1 MEFAME
7 NTTKCNTFVQLFKH
21 LNSFTDSIN
30 ATLDKDKFFI
40 QGMDNSHISI
50 FEMNILSTWF
60 DKYTI
65 EQPITIGINIGF
77 FQKILN
83 IRNDEQTIH
92 IYNLDSDKINIDFIC
107 DKKDVYNNF
116 FQLPMIDLDM
126 EQLSIPETEYDL
138 DIGMKSKSF
147 KLLIDQLSNFGDV
160 MNISYQNDEFK
171 LKSTNDIESSMEI
184 KIGIDDLDSCSVEEN
199 LDFQNSYSIQFIH
212 YMTQCFKISPTVN
225 IHVSPDIPIQIK
237 YLFDNNDEE
246 QENTNYIRFFLA
258 PKIDD

>member
-1 MEFAME
+1 MEFTIE
-7 NTTKCNTFVQLFKH
+7 NTTKCSTFVQLFKH
-21 LNSFTDSIN
+21 LNSFTDTIN
-30 ATLDKDKFFI
+30 ITLDKDKFFI

-65 EQPITIGINIGF
+65 EQPITISIHIGF

-83 IRNDEQTIH
+83 IRNDEQTIR
-92 IYNLDSDKINIDFIC
+92 IYNLDSDKINIDFTC

-116 FQLPMIDLDM
+116 FQLPMIDLNM
-126 EQLSIPETEYDL
+126 EQLNIPETDYDL
-138 DIGMKSKSF
+138 DIDMKSKSF

-184 KIGIDDLDSCSVEEN
+184 KIGIDDLDACSVEEN
-199 LDFQNSYSIQFIH
+199 LDFQSSFSIQFIH
-212 YMTQCFKISPTVN
+212 YMTQCFKISPTVH

-237 YLFDNNDEE
+237 YLFDNTDEE

>member
-1 MEFAME
+1 MEFTIE

-50 FEMNILSTWF
+50 FEMNILATWF

-83 IRNDEQTIH
+83 IRNDDQIIH
-92 IYNLDSDKINIDFIC
+92 IYNLDSDKINIDFTC

-126 EQLSIPETEYDL
+126 EQLNIPETEYDL

-199 LDFQNSYSIQFIH
+199 LDFQSSFSIQFIH

-237 YLFDNNDEE
+237 YLFDNTDEE

>member
-1 MEFAME
+1 MEFTIE
-7 NTTKCNTFVQLFKH
+7 NTTKCGTFVQLFKH
-21 LNSFTDSIN
+21 INSFTDSIN
-30 ATLDKDKFFI
+30 ITLDKDAFFI

-65 EQPITIGINIGF
+65 EEPITIGINIGF

-92 IYNLDSDKINIDFIC
+92 IYNLDSDKINIDFTC

-116 FQLPMIDLDM
+116 FQLPIIDLDM
-126 EQLSIPETEYDL
+126 EHLGIPETEYDL

-171 LKSTNDIESSMEI
+171 LQSTNDVEGSMEI

-199 LDFQNSYSIQFIH
+199 LDFQNSYSIKFIH
-212 YMTQCFKISPTVN
+212 YMTQFFKISPTVH

-237 YLFDNNDEE
+237 YLFDNTDEE
-246 QENTNYIRFFLA
+246 QENANYIRFFLA
-258 PKIDD
+258 PKIND